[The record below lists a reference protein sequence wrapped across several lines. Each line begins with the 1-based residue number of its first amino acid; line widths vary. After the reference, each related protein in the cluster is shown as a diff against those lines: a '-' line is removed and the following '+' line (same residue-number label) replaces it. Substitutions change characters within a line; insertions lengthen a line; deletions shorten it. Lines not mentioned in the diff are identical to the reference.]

1 MSARRAEARETV
13 LRRLA
18 ALGLVAVLGAIVAVT
33 LAAYRGGL
41 GADAVVIT
49 VDSGRSGLV
58 LEPGAMVKMHGV
70 QIGAVTAVDAHGAG
84 ARLTLR
90 LDPDAA
96 RLVPQD
102 VAAEI
107 SSTTVF
113 GAKFVRLRAVQP
125 QTGPPAQPIRG
136 GAVIPADRVTVE
148 INTIFES
155 LTTVLSAVEP
165 QKLNATLT
173 ALAQGLQGRGDALGE
188 SVENINV
195 FLAELNRRL
204 PTLAHDISAAADLA
218 VVYADAAPDLLA
230 ALEHLTPTARTIAE
244 RDAEL
249 RATLLGAIAMSDAGR
264 LLLAENAADIDAAL
278 ATLRPT
284 ADLLGRYSSGIAC
297 FLMGVDETRKLA
309 EPVSGGNGASM
320 LLNSTLLLGVDPYTA
335 PENLPVVRASGGPRC
350 GALPKL
356 TMADVPA
363 PYLVA
368 DTGANPFGLGQ
379 SAPQLRPD
387 SLFSLL
393 AVPPLPQGPR

>member
-1 MSARRAEARETV
+1 MSGRRSEARATV

-18 ALGLVAVLGAIVAVT
+18 ALGLVAALGAVIALS
-33 LAAYRGGL
+33 LASYRGGVG
-41 GADAVVIT
+41 GAVAIT
-49 VDSGRSGLV
+49 VDSSRSGLV

-70 QIGAVTAVDAHGAG
+70 QVGTVTTVAHHGAG
-84 ARLTLR
+84 ARLELR
-90 LDPDAA
+90 LDADSA
-96 RLVPQD
+96 RLIPQD

-107 SSTTVF
+107 RSTTVF
-113 GAKFVRLRAVQP
+113 GAKFVRLSAP
-125 QTGPPAQPIRG
+125 TPATPAQPIAAG
-136 GAVIPADRVTVE
+136 TVIPTDRVTVE

-204 PTLAHDISAAADLA
+204 PTLEHDITAAADLA

-230 ALEHLTPTARTIAE
+230 TLAHLTPTARTIAE

-249 RATLLGAIAMSDAGR
+249 RATLLGAISMSDAGQA
-264 LLLAENAADIDAAL
+264 LLAENADDIDAAL

-284 ADLLGRYSSGIAC
+284 AALLGQYSGGITC

-309 EPVSGGNGASM
+309 EPVSGGNGATM
-320 LLNSTLLLGVDPYTA
+320 LLNSTLLLGVEPYTT
-335 PENLPVVRASGGPRC
+335 PENLPVVQASGGPRC

-356 TMADVPA
+356 TIADVPA

-379 SAPQLRPD
+379 TAPQLRPD
-387 SLFSLL
+387 SLLRVLPFPP
-393 AVPPLPQGPR
+393 AVQGPR